1 MAHIVTKTKN
11 NKKYHYLQKS
21 VRIKNKVF
29 TISALIGTGELNEK
43 ELNARRTQFMPKL
56 IEKERELLNRHKF
69 QKYAYLT
76 RKKAKTIESISK
88 KYFEKINPL
97 NPAYQSYK
105 EYFITYLTYNSNA
118 IEGSTLNL
126 SDVDAALN
134 ENIIPKNTS
143 LQEFYEARNSKEAI
157 SFIDS
162 YAGDLNA
169 LFIKEIHKILMRDIL
184 TDSAGQYRTVQV
196 YIRGTTFVPP
206 KPGEVEKKMN
216 ALISEYHKNKKQYHP
231 FELAAMVHADFE
243 TIHPFVD
250 GNGRVGRLIINYIL
264 TKNNIP
270 PIIIEVKNRRKY
282 LKILKEFQ
290 TSRKKE
296 YNNMILFLYAT
307 LIKNM
312 KDQKII

>member
-1 MAHIVTKTKN
+1 MAFVVTKTIN
-11 NKKYHYLQKS
+11 RKKYHYLKKS
-21 VRIKNKVF
+21 IRIKDKIF
-29 TISALIGTGELNEK
+29 TISALIGTGELNKK
-43 ELNARRTQFMPKL
+43 ELDALKTQFMPKL

-69 QKYAYLT
+69 QKYTYLT
-76 RKKAKTIESISK
+76 RKKAETIELVSK

-97 NPAYQSYK
+97 NPAYNSYK

-162 YAGDLNA
+162 YNGDLNEQ
-169 LFIKEIHKILMRDIL
+169 FIKEIHKILMRDIL
-184 TDSAGQYRTVQV
+184 TDSAETYRTVQV

-216 ALISEYHKNKKQYHP
+216 TLLSEYRKNKKQYHP
-231 FELAAMVHADFE
+231 LELAAMIHADFE

-264 TKNNIP
+264 VKNNIP
-270 PIIIEVKNRRKY
+270 PIIIEVKNRKKY

-290 TSRKKE
+290 TSRKKD
-296 YNNMILFLYAT
+296 YDKILLFLYTT